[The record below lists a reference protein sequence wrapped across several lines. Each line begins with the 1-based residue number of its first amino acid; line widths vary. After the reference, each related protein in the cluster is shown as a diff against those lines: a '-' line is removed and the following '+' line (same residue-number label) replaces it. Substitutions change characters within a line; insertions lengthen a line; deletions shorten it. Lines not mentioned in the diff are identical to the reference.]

1 MGLGPKS
8 RRWQTIVAGAVA
20 SGVAIAAGT
29 SGGARDVADVWTAL
43 VEAADRGGPVDLP
56 RGGAGPPVTARQ
68 AYLLAF
74 HEAQDQADL
83 EHVLAV
89 ADRLEAAGELDL
101 AAHVRRAAG
110 TLLEDIA
117 R

>member
-1 MGLGPKS
+1 
-8 RRWQTIVAGAVA
+8 
-20 SGVAIAAGT
+20 
-29 SGGARDVADVWTAL
+29 
-43 VEAADRGGPVDLP
+43 
-56 RGGAGPPVTARQ
+56 VTARQ

-74 HEAQDQADL
+74 HEAQDAADL

-89 ADRLEAAGELDL
+89 ADRLEASGELDL

-110 TLLEDIA
+110 TLLEEIA